1 MANGELS
8 GSGGWGDWRF
18 RLVVAAGGGAGMAV
32 AMLVGSLADL
42 HGFLPGLTSL
52 GVGYAVGVFLGHFAG
67 SHMFPRPPRHGSR
80 LEPVVEPTE
89 AGPK

>member
-8 GSGGWGDWRF
+8 SSGGRGDWRF

-32 AMLVGSLADL
+32 VMLVGSLADL
-42 HGFLPGLTSL
+42 HGFLPGLTTL

-67 SHMFPRPPRHGSR
+67 SRMFPRPPGNGAR
-80 LEPVVEPTE
+80 P
-89 AGPK
+89 